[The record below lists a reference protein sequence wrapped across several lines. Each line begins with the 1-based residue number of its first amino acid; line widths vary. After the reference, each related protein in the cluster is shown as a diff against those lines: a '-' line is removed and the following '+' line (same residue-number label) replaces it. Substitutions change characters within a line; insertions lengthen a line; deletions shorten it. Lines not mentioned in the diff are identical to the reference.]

1 MSTLWNAGSLEG
13 QRKSSTVNIRD
24 LDRLVS
30 RTEITP
36 ASKLLLRAVRKSA
49 MRGKVRGPQMSRYTW
64 AVIVEDFGSSG
75 ATFRFNIKRT
85 E

>member
-1 MSTLWNAGSLEG
+1 VT
-13 QRKSSTVNIRD
+13 IRE

-30 RTEITP
+30 KTDLTP

-49 MRGKVRGPQMSRYTW
+49 MRGKVRGPQLSRYSW

-75 ATFRFNIKRT
+75 ATFRFNLKRS